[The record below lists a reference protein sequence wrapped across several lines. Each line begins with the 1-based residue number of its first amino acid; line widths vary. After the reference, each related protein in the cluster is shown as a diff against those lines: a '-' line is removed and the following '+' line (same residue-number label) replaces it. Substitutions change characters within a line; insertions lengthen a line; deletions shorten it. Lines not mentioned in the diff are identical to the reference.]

1 MDIGS
6 SIKQIREQKDL
17 LQKQVADYLEL
28 DKSAYSKLEK
38 GLREVKVPE
47 LVKLASLFSMSTDQI
62 INFEGNIPK
71 EVTIEDKTAVEQL
84 KLIAELEE
92 EDKQT
97 IFKLIDKMLTNKKF
111 KTFFQ
116 ENMGK

>member
-1 MDIGS
+1 MTTGEN
-6 SIKQIREQKDL
+6 IKRIREDKQL
-17 LQKQVADYLEL
+17 LQKVVAMELKL
-28 DKSAYSKLEK
+28 DKSSYSKLEK
-38 GLREVKVPE
+38 GLREVKVSE
-47 LVKLASLFSMSTDQI
+47 LKVLSSLFGMSIDAI